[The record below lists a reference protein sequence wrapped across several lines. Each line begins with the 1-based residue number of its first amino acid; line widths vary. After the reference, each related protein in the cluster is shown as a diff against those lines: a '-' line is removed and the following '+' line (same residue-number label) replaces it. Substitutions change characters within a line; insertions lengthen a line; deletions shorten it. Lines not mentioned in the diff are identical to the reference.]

1 MTSILSLL
9 TLPTSTSGFTDI
21 NNNILDDGSAS
32 PLRKIPRLDSDSDI
46 SSAARSKSAG
56 RNGGIVNISIIGDYV
71 KKANLEQ
78 YHQSIAKRTPRFLF
92 TRDSLTSV
100 PSTYEQIYN
109 SCRYVVSV
117 AKDGANLYTTLKM
130 EIRQCV
136 DKLARELTSAK
147 EEGVEWLPKF
157 VEICEWYETQ
167 VATLQS
173 LFSYL
178 DQAYVAK
185 QKGLQDIGS
194 HAYSSF
200 NSHIFGNIEIAER
213 LRSGIASWAQ
223 HERKTNSQH
232 TLRACI
238 PKLMNHITTFGQY
251 SVIEQFYIDMTREQY
266 SQEVQDLIGTFGGH
280 SDIEKFYINIT
291 GGQYSKQVQD
301 LIDRGIKSTDYFEHV
316 RKRIQEE
323 IAPLYGRP
331 TLPKAGTRFVSPLNK
346 ALLDGNVDWL
356 ALGTLG
362 PYMEARDFK
371 SLEDLYKLYVRVGGE
386 KVPLRRLSRIYANF
400 YNRYRDDKAR
410 DDEMVQR
417 LLELRELANTAISTS
432 FCDDDYAE
440 AASTSAP
447 PPTKANQEFVYALSD
462 AFTHGFKARRNKPAE
477 MIATYLDKL
486 MRRGQG
492 ATSEESHTETLDAAL
507 ALYRF
512 TDDKDVFRTFYHR
525 QLAKRLLL
533 GRSAS
538 DDVEKRMLKKL
549 QDHYDPEFGQA
560 EKMFKDLALSRDLVE
575 EFHRKHGQNELYVN
589 VLERG
594 GWPFS
599 LQRAKIDLPA
609 EMQEQLNMFTKF
621 YDQKH
626 QGRKLVWDHALGT
639 VILKTRFDSGSK
651 DLSLSLYQTIIMLL
665 FADVDE
671 VSFTDIKAQ
680 TRMDDAELRLTLQS
694 LACGKKKMLLKIP
707 PGKDVKDG
715 DKFRF
720 NVAFADPRQ
729 KIHINSIQAK
739 VSEQESQYTQS
750 AIESDRKSTL
760 DAAIV
765 RIMKGRKEMAYEKL
779 KVAVIEAVKGHF
791 MPPVDLIKK
800 RVDWCVE
807 NEYLER
813 DDKNKSSFRYV
824 A

>member
-1 MTSILSLL
+1 MTSVLSLL
-9 TLPTSTSGFTDI
+9 SLPTSSTGFTEI
-21 NNNILDDGSAS
+21 ESNILDDGSAS
-32 PLRKIPRLDSDSDI
+32 PLRKAPRLDTDSDI
-46 SSAARSKSAG
+46 SSAARSKSIG
-56 RNGGIVNISIIGDYV
+56 RDGIVVNINIIGDYV

-92 TRDSLTSV
+92 TRDSITSL
-100 PSTYEQIYN
+100 PSTYEQVYN

-117 AKDGANLYTTLKM
+117 AKDGATLYTILKK
-130 EIRQCV
+130 EIQQCV
-136 DKLARELTSAK
+136 DKLARELTSSK
-147 EEGVEWLPKF
+147 EEGVQWLPKF

-178 DQAYVAK
+178 DQIYVAK
-185 QKGLQDIGS
+185 QKELQDIGS

-200 NSHIFGNIEIAER
+200 TSYIFGNIEIAER
-213 LRSGIASWAQ
+213 LRSGIALWAQ
-223 HERKTNSQH
+223 HERKTKSQH
-232 TLRACI
+232 PLRACI
-238 PKLMNHITTFGQY
+238 PKLMTHITTFGQY
-251 SVIEQFYIDMTREQY
+251 SVIEQFYIDMTRVQY
-266 SQEVQDLIGTFGGH
+266 VQEVQDLIGSFGGQ

-301 LIDRGIKSTDYFEHV
+301 LIDRGIKSQDYFEHV

-323 IAPLYGRP
+323 TARSVDVLPPQSWDAVRIA
-331 TLPKAGTRFVSPLNK
+331 TEK

-362 PYMEARDFK
+362 PYMEASDFK
-371 SLEDLYKLYVRVGGE
+371 SLADLYKLYVRVGGE
-386 KVPLRRLSRIYANF
+386 KVLCAVFRGYLQTSIT
-400 YNRYRDDKAR
+400 DIVTDKAR
-410 DDEMVQR
+410 DDDMVQR
-417 LLELRELANTAISTS
+417 LLELRELANTAISAS
-432 FCDDDYAE
+432 FCDDDYVE
-440 AASTSAP
+440 AVSTSAP

-462 AFTHGFKARRNKPAE
+462 AFAHGFKARRNKPAE

-492 ATSEESHTETLDAAL
+492 ATSEDSHTATLDAAL

-538 DDVEKRMLKKL
+538 DDVEKQMLKKL

-575 EFHRKHGQNELYVN
+575 EFHRKHNQDELYVN

-599 LQRAKIDLPA
+599 LQRPKIDLPV

-639 VILKTRFDSGSK
+639 VILKTRFDAGSK
-651 DLSLSLYQTIIMLL
+651 DLSLSLYQTIVMLL
-665 FADVDE
+665 FADIDE
-671 VSFTDIKAQ
+671 VTFTDIMAQ

-694 LACGKKKMLLKIP
+694 LACGKKKVLLKIP

-720 NVAFADPRQ
+720 NVAFTDPRQ

-765 RIMKGRKEMAYEKL
+765 RIMKGRKELSYEKI

-791 MPPVDLIKK
+791 MPPVDLIKQ
-800 RVDWCVE
+800 RVGWCVE

-813 DDKNKSSFRYV
+813 DKLDRNLFRYI

>member
-9 TLPTSTSGFTDI
+9 SLPTSATAFTDVES
-21 NNNILDDGSAS
+21 NISDDGSAS
-32 PLRKIPRLDSDSDI
+32 PLRKVPRLDSDSDI

-56 RNGGIVNISIIGDYV
+56 RSGGVVNISIIGDHI
-71 KKANLEQ
+71 KTSNMEQ
-78 YHQSIAKRTPRFLF
+78 YYQSIAKRTPRFLF
-92 TRDSLTSV
+92 TRESIASL
-100 PSTYEQIYN
+100 PSTYEQVFN

-117 AKDGANLYTTLKM
+117 AKDGATLYTVLKL
-130 EIRQCV
+130 EIQQCV
-136 DKLARELTSAK
+136 EKLARELTSSK
-147 EEGVEWLPKF
+147 EEGVQWLPKF

-173 LFSYL
+173 LFSFL
-178 DQAYVAK
+178 DQIYVAK

-200 NSHIFGNIEIAER
+200 NSHVFGNIGIAER
-213 LRSGIASWAQ
+213 LRSGIALWAE

-232 TLRACI
+232 ALRECI
-238 PKLMNHITTFGQY
+238 PKLMTHIATFGQY
-251 SVIEQFYIDMTREQY
+251 SAFEQFYIDMTREQY
-266 SQEVQDLIGTFGGH
+266 CREVQDLIGTFGGH
-280 SDIEKFYINIT
+280 PDAEKFYINIT

-301 LIDRGIKSTDYFEHV
+301 LIDRGIKPTEYFEHV

-323 IAPLYGRP
+323 NARSADV
-331 TLPKAGTRFVSPLNK
+331 LPPQSWNAVRISTEK

-356 ALGTLG
+356 ALGTLRS
-362 PYMEARDFK
+362 YMEARDFK
-371 SLEDLYKLYVRVGGE
+371 SLSDLYKLYVRVGGE
-386 KVPLRRLSRIYANF
+386 KVLCAVFRGYTQTSIS
-400 YNRYRDDKAR
+400 DIVTDKAR
-410 DDEMVQR
+410 DDEMVHR
-417 LLELRELANTAISTS
+417 LLELRELANIAISTS
-432 FCDDDYAE
+432 FCDEDYMG

-447 PPTKANQEFVYALSD
+447 PPTKGNQEFVYALSD

-492 ATSEESHTETLDAAL
+492 ASSEDSHTAALDAAL

-512 TDDKDVFRTFYHR
+512 TEDKDVFRTFYHR

-549 QDHYDPEFGQA
+549 QDDYDPEFGQA
-560 EKMFKDLALSRDLVE
+560 EKMFKDLALSGDLVQ
-575 EFHRKHGQNELYVN
+575 EFRRKHGQDELYVN

-599 LQRAKIDLPA
+599 LQRTRIDLPA

-626 QGRKLVWDHALGT
+626 QGRKLVWDHALST
-639 VILKTRFDSGSK
+639 VILKTHFEAGSK
-651 DLSLSLYQTIIMLL
+651 DLSLSLYQTIIVLL
-665 FADVDE
+665 FTDVDE

-694 LACGKKKMLLKIP
+694 LACGKKKVLLKVP
-707 PGKDVKDG
+707 PGKDIMDW

-720 NVAFADPRQ
+720 NVGFTDPRQ

-739 VSEQESQYTQS
+739 VSEQESQYTQT

-765 RIMKGRKEMAYEKL
+765 RIMKGRKELAYEKL

-813 DDKNKSSFRYV
+813 DEKDKSLFRYV

>member
-9 TLPTSTSGFTDI
+9 TLPTSTTCFSDI
-21 NNNILDDGSAS
+21 KNNILDDGSAS
-32 PLRKIPRLDSDSDI
+32 PLHKAPRLDSDSDI
-46 SSAARSKSAG
+46 SSAARAKSAG
-56 RNGGIVNISIIGDYV
+56 RDGDIVNIRIIGDYV
-71 KKANLEQ
+71 NKANSEQ
-78 YHQSIAKRTPRFLF
+78 YHQSIAKRTPRLLF
-92 TRDSLTSV
+92 TRGSITSLL
-100 PSTYEQIYN
+100 STYEQVYN

-117 AKDGANLYTTLKM
+117 AEDGATLYTILKM
-130 EIRQCV
+130 EIQQCM

-147 EEGVEWLPKF
+147 EEGVQWLPKF

-194 HAYSSF
+194 YAYSSF
-200 NSHIFGNIEIAER
+200 NSGIFGNIKIAER
-213 LRSGIASWAQ
+213 LRSGIALWAQ
-223 HERKTNSQH
+223 HERETNSQH
-232 TLRACI
+232 PLRVCI
-238 PKLMNHITTFGQY
+238 PKLMTHITTFGQY
-251 SVIEQFYIDMTREQY
+251 SDIEQFYIDMTREQY
-266 SQEVQDLIGTFGGH
+266 GREVQNLIGTFGGQP
-280 SDIEKFYINIT
+280 DTEKFYINVT

-301 LIDRGIKSTDYFEHV
+301 LTDRDIKSKNYFEHV

-323 IAPLYGRP
+323 I
-331 TLPKAGTRFVSPLNK
+331 TRSVDVLSPQSWNAVRIATEK

-362 PYMEARDFK
+362 PYMEAGDLN
-371 SLEDLYKLYVRVGGE
+371 SLADLYKLYVRVGGE
-386 KVPLRRLSRIYANF
+386 KVLCAAFRGYMQTSIT
-400 YNRYRDDKAR
+400 DIVTDKAR
-410 DDEMVQR
+410 DDDMVRR

-432 FCDDDYAE
+432 FCDDDYVE
-440 AASTSAP
+440 ATSTSAP
-447 PPTKANQEFVYALSD
+447 PPTKANQEFLYALSD

-507 ALYRF
+507 ALYRY

-538 DDVEKRMLKKL
+538 DDVEKQMLKKL
-549 QDHYDPEFGQA
+549 QDQYDPEFGQA
-560 EKMFKDLALSRDLVE
+560 EKMFKDLAVSKDLDE

-599 LQRAKIDLPA
+599 LQRAQIDLPA
-609 EMQEQLNMFTKF
+609 EMQEQLNIFTKF

-639 VILKTRFDSGSK
+639 VILKTRFDVGSK

-680 TRMDDAELRLTLQS
+680 TRMDDVELRLTLQS
-694 LACGKKKMLLKIP
+694 LACGKKKVLLKIP

-720 NVAFADPRQ
+720 NVAFTDPRQ

-765 RIMKGRKEMAYEKL
+765 RIMKARKELAYEKL

-813 DDKNKSSFRYV
+813 DDKNKSLFRY
-824 A
+824 AA